1 MADIRLEK
9 NFEEY
14 ISRKLEN
21 LHDWEYSRNDDGFD
35 PQTALYWSDF
45 VSWLEAISPEK
56 VEKAKKSY
64 QENWENVVRLALVKN
79 LEDNGTIY
87 VLRHGFGFAGL
98 GTIECSG
105 AKPEDERNPR
115 TNLLYKENILRVMRQ
130 VHYQTAG
137 DKSLDLVFFINGIP
151 VATAELKS
159 ELTQSYKDA
168 IEQYKNDRLPVEPG
182 TNRKNYLLMYK
193 RGAIVHFA
201 MSEEEVWM
209 CTNLSGRNSRF
220 LPFNKGNAG
229 HAGNPPMQKGDTDYP
244 TGYFWNDVCQRD
256 AWLDIF
262 HGFIFEEKK
271 TVEDATGRKREVRTQ
286 IFPRYHQWDCVTKV
300 VDDITEK
307 RTGAKYLIEHSA
319 GSGKT
324 ATISWLAYKLSE
336 MRTKEGERYYSSVF
350 VVTDS
355 LVLDTNLKDALK
367 QLSLPAGVI
376 ATIGGDG
383 HKKEPGSKSSK
394 LEKAIE
400 EKRQIIIVTLQTFP
414 YAVDVINSSDDL
426 KGSNFAVLIDEAHRS
441 QTGKASGKMKSIL
454 KLASEGRGKDEDIDD
469 EDVINAYLR
478 ELQNSRAM
486 PSNISF
492 LAFTATPKQST
503 FELFG
508 TPSGRIDEKTGRGIN
523 EAFHL
528 YPMRQAIE
536 EGYILDVL
544 KGYMPYKTAY
554 HLDESKVDD
563 DSLVSVR
570 QAKRTIAHWM
580 TIHPTNVTQKVEF
593 IVQHFVNNVAK
604 LLNGEA
610 KAMVVTSS
618 RAMVLRYKAGF
629 DHYLKKHPEYA
640 GLDIEG
646 KLGYMVIGE
655 PLVAF
660 SGKVKGKDAIMKED
674 KDLDEN
680 PFSVY
685 DPDSDYDEMSL
696 NPPDVLDIE
705 KSFDSRK
712 YRMLIVANKFQT
724 GFNQK
729 RLVAM
734 YVDKKIANEIEIVQT
749 YSRLNRT
756 MAGKDRVFII
766 DFVND
771 PDQVYKAFRMYDSGA
786 ELESAQ
792 DFNVVYEIKRK
803 LDDMGI
809 YDDEDLSGFKKVR
822 FKSIADMQE
831 KRSGEEDRKELYA
844 AVARPADRWNTLVN
858 AERHS
863 VTTWKET
870 VEKYRRAGN
879 KEKEDIAHKELE
891 DAQERVARLEDFRKL
906 LARFCSAYAYISQII
921 SFDDPDLESF
931 SAFAEILRHRL
942 DGSAVEDIDITGI
955 VLIGYMI
962 EKLDTPADGSDDGT
976 PTLKPIKAGGNP
988 RAGKLGYMK
997 DIVSLLN
1004 EAFGIDTPTILKA
1017 RVVNAIADTV
1027 AGDDAARLQVRNTS
1041 NSKDAIVNEGRFRNI
1056 IKEAAVALR
1065 DNEFSE
1071 LANKV
1076 INDPQTI
1083 SPIASL
1089 IYDLVKGQKRIDIED
1104 LADYMSAAEEPR
1116 REYGPDA

>member
-1 MADIRLEK
+1 MAEDIRLEK
-9 NFEEY
+9 NFENY
-14 ISRKLEN
+14 ISRKLN
-21 LHDWEYSRNDDGFD
+21 TLQGWEYSPNDEGFD
-35 PQTALYWSDF
+35 PQTALYWPDF

-56 VEKAKKSY
+56 VEKARKSY
-64 QENWENVVRLALVKN
+64 QENWENVIRLSLVKN
-79 LEDNGTIY
+79 LEDNGTVY

-105 AKPEDERNPR
+105 AKPEDGRNPR
-115 TNLLYKENILRVMRQ
+115 TNLLYEKNILRVMRQ

-159 ELTQSYKDA
+159 EFTQSYTDA
-168 IEQYKNDRLPVEPG
+168 IRQYQNDRQPIEPG

-193 RGAIVHFA
+193 RGAVVHFA
-201 MSEEEVWM
+201 MSEEQVWM
-209 CTNLSGRNSRF
+209 CTNLCGKNSKF
-220 LPFNKGNAG
+220 LPFNRGNAG
-229 HAGNPPMQKGDTDYP
+229 HAGNPPMQPGDTEYP
-244 TGYFWNDVCQRD
+244 TGYFWNEVCQRD

-271 TVEDATGRKREVRTQ
+271 TVEDATGRKKEVRTQ
-286 IFPRYHQWDCVTKV
+286 IFPRYHQWDCVTKLV
-300 VDDITEK
+300 EDITAK
-307 RTGAKYLIEHSA
+307 KTGARYLIEHSA

-336 MRTKEGERYYSSVF
+336 LRTPEGQRYYSSVF
-350 VVTDS
+350 VITDS

-367 QLSLPAGVI
+367 QLSLPVGVI

-400 EKRQIIIVTLQTFP
+400 DKRQIIIVTLQTFP
-414 YAVDVINSSDDL
+414 YAVDVINSSEDL
-426 KGSNFAVLIDEAHRS
+426 RGSNFAVLIDEAHRS

-454 KLASEGRGKDEDIDD
+454 KLASQGHDKGDDIDD

-508 TPSGRIDEKTGRGIN
+508 TPSDRIDEKNGRPIN

-570 QAKRTIAHWM
+570 QAKKTIAHWM

-593 IVQHFVNNVAK
+593 IVQHFMNVVAK

-640 GLDIEG
+640 GMDIEG
-646 KLGYMVIGE
+646 KLGYMVLGE

-660 SGKVKGKDAIMKED
+660 SGKVKGRDAMVKED
-674 KDLDEN
+674 AELEDN
-680 PFSVY
+680 PFAIY
-685 DPDSDYDEMSL
+685 DPDEDYDETSL
-696 NPPDVLDIE
+696 NPPDVMDIE
-705 KSFDSRK
+705 KSFDSRA

-771 PDQVYKAFRMYDSGA
+771 PDQVRRAFRMYDSGA

-809 YDDEDLSGFKKVR
+809 YNSDDLEAFKKVR
-822 FKSIADMQE
+822 YKSIADMQDG
-831 KRSGEEDRKELYA
+831 RSSDEDRKALFA
-844 AVARPADRWNTLVN
+844 AVARPADNWNDLVE
-858 AERHS
+858 AERHA
-863 VTTWKET
+863 VRMWKET
-870 VEKYRRAGN
+870 VESYRRDGN
-879 KEKEDIAHKELE
+879 KDKEAIATKELE
-891 DAQERVARLEDFRKL
+891 EAQERVVRLEDFRKL
-906 LARFCSAYAYISQII
+906 LSRFCSAYAYISQII
-921 SFDDPDLESF
+921 SFDDPELESF

-942 DGSAVEDIDITGI
+942 LGSAVDDIDISGI
-955 VLIGYMI
+955 VLTGYSLV
-962 EKLDTPADGSDDGT
+962 KLDSPEDESDGNDK
-976 PTLKPIKAGGNP
+976 PVLKPIKAGGNP
-988 RAGKLGYMK
+988 HAGKLGYMK

-1004 EAFGIDTPTILKA
+1004 EAFGMDTPTLLKA
-1017 RVVNAIADTV
+1017 RIVNALADTV
-1027 AGDDAARLQVRNTS
+1027 AGDDAARLQVRNSS
-1041 NSKDAIVNEGRFRNI
+1041 NSKNAIVNEGRFRNI
-1056 IKEAAVALR
+1056 IKEAAVGLR
-1065 DNEFSE
+1065 NNEFSE
-1071 LANKV
+1071 LASKV
-1076 INDPQTI
+1076 INDPQAI

-1089 IYDLVKGQKRIDIED
+1089 IYDLVKGQKRIDIENLKNYLD
-1104 LADYMSAAEEPR
+1104 SQEQ
-1116 REYGPDA
+1116 

>member
-1 MADIRLEK
+1 MAEDIKLEK

-14 ISRKLEN
+14 ISRKLN
-21 LHDWEYSRNDDGFD
+21 TLQGWEYSPNDEGFN
-35 PQTALYWSDF
+35 PQTALCWPDF

-64 QENWENVVRLALVKN
+64 QENWENVIRLSLVKN
-79 LEDNGTIY
+79 LEDNGTVY

-105 AKPEDERNPR
+105 AKPEDGRNPR
-115 TNLLYKENILRVMRQ
+115 TSLLYEKNILRVMRQ

-159 ELTQSYKDA
+159 ELTQSYQDA
-168 IEQYKNDRLPVEPG
+168 IEQYKNDRLPIEPG
-182 TNRKNYLLMYK
+182 SNRKNYLLMFR
-193 RGAIVHFA
+193 RGAVVHFA
-201 MSEEEVWM
+201 MSEDEVWM
-209 CTNLSGRNSRF
+209 CTNLCGRSSRF

-229 HAGNPPMQKGDTDYP
+229 HAGNPPMQPGDADYP
-244 TGYFWNDVCQRD
+244 TGYFWNEVCRRD

-271 TVEDATGRKREVRTQ
+271 MVEDATGRKKEVRTQ

-300 VDDITEK
+300 VNDITEK
-307 RTGAKYLIEHSA
+307 KTDARYLIEHSA

-336 MRTKEGERYYSSVF
+336 LRTKEGERYYSSVF
-350 VVTDS
+350 VITDS

-367 QLSLPAGVI
+367 QLSLPLGVI

-383 HKKEPGSKSSK
+383 HKKEAGSKSSK

-400 EKRQIIIVTLQTFP
+400 DKRQIIIVTLQTFP
-414 YAVDVINSSDDL
+414 YAIDVINSSSDL
-426 KGSNFAVLIDEAHRS
+426 KGCNFAVLIDEAHRS

-454 KLASEGRGKDEDIDD
+454 KLAAEGRGNEEDVDD

-486 PSNISF
+486 PSNVSF

-508 TPSGRIDEKTGRGIN
+508 TPSGRIDDKTGRQIN

-536 EGYILDVL
+536 EGYILDIL
-544 KGYMPYKTAY
+544 KGYIPYKTAY
-554 HLDESKVDD
+554 HMDETSEDD
-563 DSLVSVR
+563 DSLVDVR
-570 QAKRTIAHWM
+570 RAKRTIAHWA

-629 DHYLKKHPEYA
+629 DHYLKKHPEYD
-640 GLDIEG
+640 GLDIDG

-660 SGKVKGKDAIMKED
+660 SGKVNGKKAKAKED
-674 KDLDEN
+674 EELAEN

-685 DPDSDYDEMSL
+685 DDDTDYDEASL
-696 NPPDVLDIE
+696 NPPNVLDIE
-705 KSFDSRK
+705 KSFDSK
-712 YRMLIVANKFQT
+712 AYKMLIVANKFQT

-756 MAGKDRVFII
+756 MAGKDHVFIV

-771 PDQVYKAFRMYDSGA
+771 PDQIRKAFRMYDSGA

-803 LDDMGI
+803 LDDMDI
-809 YDDEDLSGFKKVR
+809 YDSDDLSVFKRIR
-822 FKSIADMQE
+822 FKSIADIQE
-831 KRSGEEDRKELYA
+831 DKSSDEDRKELYA
-844 AVARPADRWNTLVN
+844 AVARPANRWNDLIR
-858 AERHS
+858 AERNA
-863 VTTWKET
+863 VKTWKET
-870 VEKYRRAGN
+870 VESYRRDWN
-879 KEKEDIAHKELE
+879 KDKEAIALKELE
-891 DAQERVARLEDFRKL
+891 EAQERAVWLDDFRKL
-906 LARFCSAYAYISQII
+906 LSRFCSAYAYISQIV

-942 DGSAVEDIDITGI
+942 EGSAVEDIDITGI
-955 VLIGYMI
+955 ILTGYSLV
-962 EKLDTPADGSDDGT
+962 KLDNPEDEDVGK
-976 PTLKPIKAGGNP
+976 PVLKPIRAGGNP
-988 RAGKLGYMK
+988 QTGKLGYMK

-1027 AGDDAARLQVRNTS
+1027 VCDDAARLQIRNTS

-1065 DNEFSE
+1065 NNEFSE

-1104 LADYMSAAEEPR
+1104 LSDYVSAAEMPR
-1116 REYGPDA
+1116 NEYGPDA

>member
-1 MADIRLEK
+1 MAEDIRLEK

-14 ISRKLEN
+14 IAWKLN
-21 LHDWEYSRNDDGFD
+21 TLHGWKYSKNDEGFD
-35 PQTALYWSDF
+35 PHTALYWPDF
-45 VSWLEAISPEK
+45 VSWLEVISPEK
-56 VEKAKKSY
+56 IEKAKKSY
-64 QENWENVVRLALVKN
+64 QENWENVIKRALVKN
-79 LEDNGTIY
+79 LEDSGTVY

-105 AKPEDERNPR
+105 AKPEDRRNPR
-115 TNLLYKENILRVMRQ
+115 TNLLYEKNILRIMRQ

-159 ELTQSYKDA
+159 ELTQSYQDA
-168 IEQYKNDRLPVEPG
+168 IDQYKNDRQPIEPG
-182 TNRKNYLLMYK
+182 TNRKNYLLMYR
-193 RGAIVHFA
+193 RGAVVHFA

-209 CTNLSGRNSRF
+209 CTNLCGRNSRF

-229 HAGNPPMQKGDTDYP
+229 HAGNPPMQPGDSDYP

-271 TVEDATGRKREVRTQ
+271 MVEDATGRKKEERTQ

-300 VDDITEK
+300 VNDITEK

-336 MRTKEGERYYSSVF
+336 LRTKEGERYYSSVF
-350 VVTDS
+350 VITDS

-367 QLSLPAGVI
+367 QLPLPLGVI

-383 HKKEPGSKSSK
+383 HKKEAGSKSSK

-400 EKRQIIIVTLQTFP
+400 DKRQIIIVTLQTFP
-414 YAVDVINSSDDL
+414 YAIDIINSSNEL

-454 KLASEGRGKDEDIDD
+454 KLAAEEKNRDDDVDD
-469 EDVINAYLR
+469 EDLINAYLR

-508 TPSGRIDEKTGRGIN
+508 TSSGNIDDKTGRQLN

-544 KGYMPYKTAY
+544 KGYIPYKTAY
-554 HLDESKVDD
+554 HMDEISEGDG
-563 DSLVSVR
+563 SLVDVR
-570 QAKRTIAHWM
+570 QAKKTIARWA

-629 DHYLKKHPEYA
+629 DHYLKKHPEYT

-660 SGKVKGKDAIMKED
+660 SGNVKGKNAKMKED
-674 KDLDEN
+674 EELDEN
-680 PFSVY
+680 PFTVY
-685 DPDSDYDEMSL
+685 DDDTEYDEISL
-696 NPPDVLDIE
+696 NPANVLDIE
-705 KSFDSRK
+705 KSFDSK
-712 YRMLIVANKFQT
+712 AYRMLIVANKFQT

-756 MAGKDRVFII
+756 MAGKDHVFIV

-771 PDQVYKAFRMYDSGA
+771 PAQVRKAFRMYDSGA

-803 LDDMGI
+803 LDDMSI
-809 YDDEDLSGFKKVR
+809 YDQDDLTTFKKIR
-822 FKSIADMQE
+822 YKSIADIQ
-831 KRSGEEDRKELYA
+831 KDKSHDEDRKELYA
-844 AVARPADRWNTLVN
+844 AVARPSIRWNDLIS
-858 AERHS
+858 AERIA
-863 VTTWKET
+863 VRMWKESAET
-870 VEKYRRAGN
+870 YRREGN
-879 KEKEDIAHKELE
+879 RDKEAIAVKELE
-891 DAQERVARLEDFRKL
+891 EAQSRVMRLDDFRKL
-906 LARFCSAYAYISQII
+906 LSRFCSSYAYISQIV
-921 SFDDPDLESF
+921 SFDDPELESF
-931 SAFAEILRHRL
+931 SPFAEILRHRL
-942 DGSAVEDIDITGI
+942 DGSPVEDIDMTGI
-955 VLIGYMI
+955 VLTGYSLI
-962 EKLDTPADGSDDGT
+962 KLDTPNDEGEDR
-976 PTLKPIKAGGNP
+976 PVLKPIKAGGNP
-988 RAGKLGYMK
+988 HTGKLGYMK
-997 DIVSLLN
+997 DIINLLN
-1004 EAFGIDTPTILKA
+1004 EAFGVDTPTILKA
-1017 RVVNAIADTV
+1017 RIVNALADTV
-1027 AGDDAARLQVRNTS
+1027 AGDDAARLQVRNSS
-1041 NSKDAIVNEGRFRNI
+1041 NSKEAIVNEGRFRNI
-1056 IKEAAVALR
+1056 IKEAAVGLR
-1065 DNEFSE
+1065 DNEFSS
-1071 LANKV
+1071 LAAKV
-1076 INDPQTI
+1076 INDPQSI

-1089 IYDLVKGQKRIDIED
+1089 IYDLVKGQERIDIENLKNYLD
-1104 LADYMSAAEEPR
+1104 SQN
-1116 REYGPDA
+1116 